1 MEDNNHNA
9 QTIINVAGDYVQYKH
24 VDYEIGNVEQGGI
37 GIQIVQGKSAGTVP
51 STTAKQANG
60 KTVESKKS
68 SFFLATP
75 TFIYRYLNAKPE
87 DAKRLPLLF
96 QHLTKE
102 YREGKSYL
110 DPETAPDAF
119 YSLFTGERSDT
130 VVTWTGTQQDL
141 YFFVKRMVKREIIRL
156 PESWSIWKITENHFS
171 DRNGNPYLNLRHQH
185 PPKIAVE
192 AIESLIDILDPA
204 ATTSDDLAKLRTNIG

>member
-37 GIQIVQGKSAGTVP
+37 GIQIVPGKSAGTVP

-60 KTVESKKS
+60 KTVEPKKS

-110 DPETAPDAF
+110 APETAPDAF

-130 VVTWTGTQQDL
+130 VITWTGTKQDL
-141 YFFVKRMVKREIIRL
+141 YFFVKCMVKRDIIRL
-156 PESWSIWKITENHFS
+156 PKSWSIWKITENHFS
-171 DRNGNPYLNLRHQH
+171 DRHGNPYLNLRHQH
-185 PPKIAVE
+185 PPKIAVD
-192 AIESLIDILDPA
+192 AIEHLIDILDPA
-204 ATTSDDLAKLRTNIG
+204 ATTSDDLAKLRTQIG